1 MYDLEKLENLE
12 NIDDI
17 DVNDVNSIIELAKAT
32 SNTLE
37 ETNTKLKDA
46 NNQIAELK
54 AKNAVLIKQV
64 DTGEKPKPP
73 SSTPEEIISEMFGI
87 GGKK

>member
-17 DVNDVNSIIELAKAT
+17 DVNDVNAIIELARVT
-32 SNTLE
+32 NSTLE
-37 ETNTKLKDA
+37 ETNTNLADA
-46 NNQIAELK
+46 NKQIAELK
-54 AKNAVLIKQV
+54 AKNAMLIKQV
-64 DTGEKPKPP
+64 DTGEKPKP
-73 SSTPEEIISEMFGI
+73 SASTPEEIISEMFGI